1 MCEVCEVWSV
11 SDVCCESEVFVVA
24 GTDIAHNTHNDTH
37 TLSQHL
43 MYREKSVSFESS
55 VPVSAQHVCHAIDA
69 NETSDWCERGSKLP
83 SEGSAVALDTQATGL
98 TLSTSEDCTPSYQK
112 TMCTTTAA
120 AKYRWA

>member
-43 MYREKSVSFESS
+43 MYREKSVSFECS
-55 VPVSAQHVCHAIDA
+55 VPVLHSTCVM
-69 NETSDWCERGSKLP
+69 P
-83 SEGSAVALDTQATGL
+83 SMQTTPATGVSAEANCL
-98 TLSTSEDCTPSYQK
+98 QRDLQWPLIPRLRASL
-112 TMCTTTAA
+112 
-120 AKYRWA
+120 